1 MVKLKI
7 AIFAL
12 LIGIMNGSCAF
23 SEEVPNSELVVT
35 VTHLKAQPWSSSCIC
50 LAKDQ
55 NSNQVCI
62 EVSSELQDNNE
73 TFTPNQLDGIFV
85 YYSGDRVL
93 SLGKK
98 DLDEVHSPILHL
110 VKMKPSWKRLKFDDT
125 KDYLDLEIPYGFIQ
139 NREICFSKNNKNP
152 TFSDSTSTVHIRVF
166 FNGNYEIDTSGPNCL
181 L

>member
-1 MVKLKI
+1 MKNLKI
-7 AIFAL
+7 TFFIL
-12 LIGIMNGSCAF
+12 LVGLASGACAF
-23 SEEVPNSELVVT
+23 SEDSPNSEIIVNNR
-35 VTHLKAQPWSSSCIC
+35 HLKSQPWSSSRIC

-62 EVSSELQDNNE
+62 EVYSELQANNE
-73 TFTPNQLDGIFV
+73 TFTPNHLDGIFV
-85 YYSGDRVL
+85 YYSGDRIL

-125 KDYLDLEIPYGFIQ
+125 EDYLDLEIPYGFIE

-166 FNGNYEIDTSGPNCL
+166 FNRNYEIDTSGPNCL